1 MHTCTQIHVADK
13 HQRNPKGQSETGN
26 IGYTRRSKPRQ
37 EHNTMRVLES
47 TMNKTQDEDQQNKQ
61 KTQPTI
67 VLDTTTRKQT
77 QKT

>member
-1 MHTCTQIHVADK
+1 
-13 HQRNPKGQSETGN
+13 
-26 IGYTRRSKPRQ
+26 
-37 EHNTMRVLES
+37 MRVLES